1 MRKRERSNIQIK
13 IFTYFIYY
21 KNNFYYLLITM
32 KKFVFSVPSALFR
45 LFILLFAIM
54 PAVEG
59 SEAGCKTLWI
69 LMGLCVVLGVSTFV
83 RLTVNK
89 GKGFLLVLMQGR
101 SPWTA
106 LADLA
111 ICIVGIVLCYQYD
124 HQLLRFWEF
133 MACLSVL
140 ELAFVRGKSGKVS
153 EKA

>member
-1 MRKRERSNIQIK
+1 MNRSK
-13 IFTYFIYY
+13 LTC
-21 KNNFYYLLITM
+21 
-32 KKFVFSVPSALFR
+32 SVPDALFR
-45 LFILLFAIM
+45 LFLLLLAIM

-59 SEAGCKTLWI
+59 CEAGCKTLWI

-83 RLTVNK
+83 RLTINS
-89 GKGFLLVLMQGR
+89 GKDFLQTLMQGR
-101 SPWTA
+101 GFWLC

-111 ICIVGIVLCYQYD
+111 ISILGIILCYQYD

-140 ELAFVRGKSGKVS
+140 ELVLRRGKAGQAT

>member
-1 MRKRERSNIQIK
+1 MNRSK
-13 IFTYFIYY
+13 LTC
-21 KNNFYYLLITM
+21 
-32 KKFVFSVPSALFR
+32 SVPGALFR
-45 LFILLFAIM
+45 LFLLLLAIM
-54 PAVEG
+54 PAVEVC
-59 SEAGCKTLWI
+59 EAGCKTLWI
-69 LMGLCVVLGVSTFV
+69 LMGLCVVLGVSTFA

-101 SPWTA
+101 SLWTA

-111 ICIVGIVLCYQYD
+111 ICIVGIVLCYHYD

-153 EKA
+153 AKA

>member
-1 MRKRERSNIQIK
+1 
-13 IFTYFIYY
+13 
-21 KNNFYYLLITM
+21 M
-32 KKFVFSVPSALFR
+32 KKSVFSVPSALFR

-83 RLTVNK
+83 RLTINS
-89 GKGFLLVLMQGR
+89 GKDVLQTLVQGR

-106 LADLA
+106 LADLT
-111 ICIVGIVLCYQYD
+111 ISILGIILCYQYD

-140 ELAFVRGKSGKVS
+140 ELVLRRGKAGQAT

>member
-1 MRKRERSNIQIK
+1 MLLQQHFIVLNIG
-13 IFTYFIYY
+13 
-21 KNNFYYLLITM
+21 
-32 KKFVFSVPSALFR
+32 KKMNSSKLTFSVPGALFR
-45 LFILLFAIM
+45 LFLLLLAIM

-69 LMGLCVVLGVSTFV
+69 LMGLCIVLGVSTSV
-83 RLTVNK
+83 HLTVNK
-89 GKGFLLVLMQGR
+89 GKGFLLVLMRGR

>member
-1 MRKRERSNIQIK
+1 
-13 IFTYFIYY
+13 
-21 KNNFYYLLITM
+21 M
-32 KKFVFSVPSALFR
+32 KKSVFSVPSALFR

-83 RLTVNK
+83 RLTINS
-89 GKGFLLVLMQGR
+89 GKDVLQTLMQSRGFW
-101 SPWTA
+101 PC

-111 ICIVGIVLCYQYD
+111 ISILGIILCYQYD
-124 HQLLRFWEF
+124 SQLLRFWEF
-133 MACLSVL
+133 MACVSVL
-140 ELAFVRGKSGKVS
+140 ELVLRSGKAGQAR

>member
-1 MRKRERSNIQIK
+1 
-13 IFTYFIYY
+13 
-21 KNNFYYLLITM
+21 M
-32 KKFVFSVPSALFR
+32 KKSVFSVPSALFR

-69 LMGLCVVLGVSTFV
+69 LMGLCVILGVSTFA
-83 RLTVNK
+83 RLIVNK

-101 SPWTA
+101 SPWSA

-133 MACLSVL
+133 MACPSVL
-140 ELAFVRGKSGKVS
+140 ELVFVRGKSGKGS
-153 EKA
+153 AKA

>member
-21 KNNFYYLLITM
+21 KNNFYYLFITM
-32 KKFVFSVPSALFR
+32 KKLVFSVPSALFR

-69 LMGLCVVLGVSTFV
+69 LMGLCVVLAVSTFV
-83 RLTVNK
+83 RLTINC
-89 GKGFLLVLMQGR
+89 GKNFLQTLMQGR
-101 SPWTA
+101 GFWPC

-111 ICIVGIVLCYQYD
+111 ISILGIILCYQYD
-124 HQLLRFWEF
+124 SQLLRFWEF

-140 ELAFVRGKSGKVS
+140 ELVLRRGKAGQAT

>member
-1 MRKRERSNIQIK
+1 MRQRKRSNIQTI
-13 IFTYFIYY
+13 IITYFIYY

-54 PAVEG
+54 PVVG
-59 SEAGCKTLWI
+59 DSEAGCKTLWI

-83 RLTVNK
+83 RLTINS
-89 GKGFLLVLMQGR
+89 GKDVLQTLVQGR

-111 ICIVGIVLCYQYD
+111 ISILGIILCYQYD

-140 ELAFVRGKSGKVS
+140 ELVLRRGKAGQAT

>member
-1 MRKRERSNIQIK
+1 
-13 IFTYFIYY
+13 
-21 KNNFYYLLITM
+21 M
-32 KKFVFSVPSALFR
+32 KKSVFSVPSALFR

-69 LMGLCVVLGVSTFV
+69 LMGLCVVLAVSTFV
-83 RLTVNK
+83 RLTINC
-89 GKGFLLVLMQGR
+89 GKNFLQTLMQGR
-101 SPWTA
+101 GFWPC

-111 ICIVGIVLCYQYD
+111 ISILGIILCYQYD
-124 HQLLRFWEF
+124 SQLLRFWEF